1 MEKIE
6 NCCCSGLPTKIPSAA
21 QCGVPKIGENN
32 LCATEKHQQPTPI
45 KEHPET
51 ICGQMGQ
58 KLKFLA
64 KKKKEEE
71 KSTICVEEKGNSEI

>member
-1 MEKIE
+1 MW
-6 NCCCSGLPTKIPSAA
+6 SAE
-21 QCGVPKIGENN
+21 IGENN

-45 KEHPET
+45 KDHPET

-64 KKKKEEE
+64 KKKKHNM
-71 KSTICVEEKGNSEI
+71 CGGKGQL

>member
-1 MEKIE
+1 MEKIQ

-32 LCATEKHQQPTPI
+32 LCAAEKHQQPTPI
-45 KEHPET
+45 KDHPET

-64 KKKKEEE
+64 KKKQKKQKKHNMCEG
-71 KSTICVEEKGNSEI
+71 KAQL

>member
-21 QCGVPKIGENN
+21 QCGVSKIGENN

-45 KEHPET
+45 KDHPET

>member
-1 MEKIE
+1 MEKIQ
-6 NCCCSGLPTKIPSAA
+6 KIPSAA

-45 KEHPET
+45 KDHPET

-64 KKKKEEE
+64 KKKQQK
-71 KSTICVEEKGNSEI
+71 KKAQYV